1 MPPRR
6 LPIAAVILLYAG
18 AWAGVSGAFPP
29 AAASA
34 QAPAAAMPDSVV
46 AYLDSALSIME
57 RNVIG
62 GDTVDWDAFRARVVE
77 RAAGSE
83 IPLDTYRTL
92 RWALRSLNPH
102 SFLQT
107 GSERYREEMERHPEL
122 AERAEQAAQIERPV
136 YSPFSGR
143 DTPEGALLG
152 PSDAAGAERGPSDA
166 TGAERG
172 PGAAGAERGTDGAAI
187 GYVGVPSFGESH
199 LTAFAD
205 SIQNVIREQHAAG
218 ACGWI
223 VDLRGNGGGNMWPML
238 AGLGP
243 LVGEGKLGEFH
254 SIRGVDG
261 VWFHES
267 GVTGI
272 DPTNGEDRVEIAR
285 VTEPYGLDAAPPVAV
300 LFDRGTASSGE
311 AVAIAF
317 IARPD
322 TRSFGAPSYGFTTA
336 NDGFRMPDGANL
348 VLTVGVNADREG
360 TPYPTALVP
369 DERVEPWP
377 EGEIPANPPP
387 TEEDPQLQ
395 AALEWLRERAAC
407 GAGAG

>member
-1 MPPRR
+1 MHPRTRLRASPFATAIGSLAALAVPP
-6 LPIAAVILLYAG
+6 ICAGATAVAAVPGVAAG
-18 AWAGVSGAFPP
+18 
-29 AAASA
+29 

-46 AYLDSALSIME
+46 AYLDSALAIME
-57 RNVIG
+57 RNVLG
-62 GDTVDWDAFRARVVE
+62 ADTVDWDAFRARVHE

-83 IPLDTYRTL
+83 IPIDTYRTL
-92 RWALRSLNPH
+92 RWALRALNPH

-107 GSERYREEMERHPEL
+107 GRERHREEVERHPEL
-122 AERAEQAAQIERPV
+122 AQPAETRERPV
-136 YSPFSGR
+136 FSPFSGR
-143 DTPEGALLG
+143 DTPTGALLE
-152 PSDAAGAERGPSDA
+152 S
-166 TGAERG
+166 
-172 PGAAGAERGTDGAAI
+172 DGATV
-187 GYVGVPSFGESH
+187 GYLGVPGFGGGH

-205 SIQNVIREQHAAG
+205 SIQALVREQHAAG
-218 ACGWI
+218 ACGWV

-254 SIRGVDG
+254 SIRGVEG

-267 GVTGI
+267 GVSGI
-272 DPTNGEDRVEIAR
+272 DAPDGGERAEIAR
-285 VTEPYGLDAAPPVAV
+285 VTEPYQLGGQPPVAV

-317 IARPD
+317 IGRPG

-360 TPYPTALVP
+360 TPYPEGLVP
-369 DERVEPWP
+369 DDRIEPWT
-377 EGEIPANPPP
+377 EGEIPADPPP
-387 TEEDPQLQ
+387 PEEDLQLQ
-395 AALEWLRERAAC
+395 AALEWLRERAPC